1 MFAETP
7 ELYDL
12 IYQSFKDY
20 PAEAQAVAQLLS
32 KLAPSA
38 QTVLDVACGT
48 GEHARHLQA
57 EHGYVVHGLDI
68 EPAFVELARAKLPD
82 SQFWEGD
89 MTNFDLGVRFD
100 AILCLFSS
108 IGYLCDLEKVEM
120 ALRRFRQHLEPGG
133 LVMVEPWFTPESW
146 NPGKVFVQKVESAGL
161 HVIRMSYSSLDGRV
175 SKLDFHYLIGS
186 TEGIE
191 HRVEHH
197 TLGLFTRE
205 EMSECFAVAGY
216 EDVEYDPEGLTG
228 RGLYIAR
235 ASR

>member
-7 ELYDL
+7 ELHDL
-12 IYQSFKDY
+12 IYESFKDY
-20 PAEAQAVAQLLS
+20 PAEAQAVAQLLR

-38 QTVLDVACGT
+38 KTVLDVACGT
-48 GEHARHLQA
+48 WEHARHLQA

-68 EPAFVELARAKLPD
+68 EPAFVELARAKLPN

-89 MTNFDLGVRFD
+89 MTSFDLGVRFD

-108 IGYLCDLEKVEM
+108 IGYLCDLKKVEL
-120 ALRRFRQHLEPGG
+120 ALSRFREHLEPDG

-146 NPGKVFVQKVESAGL
+146 NPGRVFVHTAEADGL
-161 HVIRMSYSSLDGRV
+161 HVIRMSNSGLEGRV

-197 TLGLFTRE
+197 ALGLFTRE
-205 EMSECFAVAGY
+205 EMSVCFAAAGY
-216 EDVEYDPEGLTG
+216 GDVQYDPEGLTG